1 MGRLM
6 PSAGIG
12 LRFPLIL
19 VCLVFAISIH
29 AADSEQQSKARQVW
43 QLFDY
48 LAVDYSGAVRNSAV
62 ISISEYAEM
71 QEFAST
77 AQRLLVELPDTAGK
91 EAMQERAVQLRNEVA
106 GKAAPDVV
114 AQLAHQLAADVL
126 KACPL
131 PVVLVVVPDLQRGA
145 MLFDSQCAG
154 RPICIRRCH
163 RY

>member
-1 MGRLM
+1 M
-6 PSAGIG
+6 PRPDIW
-12 LRFPLIL
+12 LRFPLML
-19 VCLVFAISIH
+19 VCLIFAISIH
-29 AADSEQQSKARQVW
+29 AAESEQQSKARQVW

-48 LAVDYSGAVRNSAV
+48 LAVDYGGAVRNSAV

-77 AQRLLVELPDTAGK
+77 AQRLLDELPDTAGK